1 MSTTALV
8 TGGGGFLG
16 GALLRRL
23 VARGYAVRTF
33 NRGRYPELE
42 ALGVSAYRGDLADAD
57 AVRQAV
63 AGADVVFHVA
73 ARAGIAGRPAQ
84 FRTANVIGTRNVIRA
99 CRDAG
104 VGRLVHTSTPAVVHA
119 GGDLAG
125 GDERLPY
132 ATRFSAPY
140 PATKALAE
148 RDVLG
153 ANDADLATVALRPHL
168 IWGPGDTQLTAK
180 ILDRARRGQLRFVG
194 DGRALVDSTYIDNA
208 VDAHL
213 LAAAAL
219 AQGRGAGRAYF
230 ISQGDPR
237 SIAELTN
244 AILAAAD
251 LPPVTATV
259 PFPVAYAVGML
270 VEGAYGLLRRE
281 DEPPMTRFLAR
292 QLATTHWFDITAAR
306 RDLGYDPAVSIEEGL
321 LRLRRWLA
329 EGS

>member
-23 VARGYAVRTF
+23 VARGDAVRTF

-219 AQGRGAGRAYF
+219 AHGRGAGRAYF